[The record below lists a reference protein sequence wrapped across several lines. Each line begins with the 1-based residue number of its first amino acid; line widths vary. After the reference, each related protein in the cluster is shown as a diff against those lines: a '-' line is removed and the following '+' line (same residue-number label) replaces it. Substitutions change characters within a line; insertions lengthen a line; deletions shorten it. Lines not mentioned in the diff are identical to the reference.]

1 MAEPTTTTTP
11 VEDNTTVEPT
21 TTLTLGNVPRSRY
34 PNRATGLVNL
44 PGGNRNTELCACKAG
59 VRVPRRRNDA
69 RGSQGIG
76 I

>member
-1 MAEPTTTTTP
+1 MSEPITTP
-11 VEDNTTVEPT
+11 VVDNTTVDPVV
-21 TTLTLGNVPRSRY
+21 TLSLPNIPRSRY

-59 VRVPRRRNDA
+59 VRVSRRRNDA

-76 I
+76 L